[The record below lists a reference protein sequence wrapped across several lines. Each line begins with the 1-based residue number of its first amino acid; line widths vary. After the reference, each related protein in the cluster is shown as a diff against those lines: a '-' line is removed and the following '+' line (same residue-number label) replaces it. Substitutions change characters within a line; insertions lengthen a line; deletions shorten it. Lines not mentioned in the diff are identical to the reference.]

1 MAVFEVGSHQGRTL
15 SKRERPDE
23 AKPERHNPKPGR
35 PISDLPFASAR
46 EVWGYKKPSPDPEE
60 TKEPGRLFQK
70 ARRPRP

>member
-1 MAVFEVGSHQGRTL
+1 MKQSLRGTTQSQVVLFQTCR
-15 SKRERPDE
+15 
-23 AKPERHNPKPGR
+23 
-35 PISDLPFASAR
+35 LPQLAR